1 MKALITGASSG
12 IGKEIALYLSQ
23 IGYDLYLVGRNED
36 ALKDVSSMCN
46 NAKYYIYDLSVT
58 SNAYKLYDELKN
70 VKIDLLVNNA
80 GFGLFGYFN
89 KTDLDRELEMIN
101 VNIVSL
107 HILSKLFLKDMVKR
121 NRGKILNVA
130 SSAGF
135 FAGPYLSTYYATKNY
150 VLKLTMAIS
159 EELKRQNSKVTVSAL
174 CPGPVDTG
182 FNKVA
187 GGHFN
192 TSSLTSKYVARV
204 AIDNTLKG
212 KLIIVPSLKM
222 KLGVFFSRFLPYKIQ
237 LKILYRIQKGKT
249 K

>member
-1 MKALITGASSG
+1 
-12 IGKEIALYLSQ
+12 
-23 IGYDLYLVGRNED
+23 
-36 ALKDVSSMCN
+36 
-46 NAKYYIYDLSVT
+46 
-58 SNAYKLYDELKN
+58 
-70 VKIDLLVNNA
+70 
-80 GFGLFGYFN
+80 
-89 KTDLDRELEMIN
+89 MIN

-222 KLGVFFSRFLPYKIQ
+222 KLGVFFSRFLPYKLQ